1 MPPKCSES
9 RDFMKNQDTRVQYTK
24 RVLRSSIL
32 ELLKL
37 KSIDKVTVKEICD
50 TAGLNRGTFYLH
62 YDSPAGLL
70 KDVENQFISDNMKYF
85 DSYWN
90 AQREISFMD
99 QLFECISKNRDIC
112 RILMS
117 SNADPQF
124 LRSMTALVRGST
136 TQEWAKEFPDLDQ
149 QHLDFVFEFTIAGST
164 AIISKWLDGSIDLS
178 AKQLSHR
185 IERLGHHTLMA
196 IREF

>member
-1 MPPKCSES
+1 
-9 RDFMKNQDTRVQYTK
+9 MKNEDTRVQYTK
-24 RVLRSSIL
+24 RVLRSAIL
-32 ELLKL
+32 ELLKV

-62 YDSPAGLL
+62 YDSPSGLL
-70 KDVENQFISDNMKYF
+70 KDVENQFIADNMKYF

-90 AQREISFMD
+90 AQREITFMD

-136 TQEWAKEFPDLDQ
+136 TNEWAKEFPDLDPK
-149 QHLDFVFEFTIAGST
+149 HLDFVFDFIISGTT
-164 AIISKWLDGSIDLS
+164 TLISKWLDGSIDLS

-185 IERLGHHTLMA
+185 IERLGHHALMA
-196 IREF
+196 IRDF

>member
-1 MPPKCSES
+1 
-9 RDFMKNQDTRVQYTK
+9 MKNEDTRVQYTK
-24 RVLRSSIL
+24 KVLHNAIL
-32 ELLKL
+32 ELLKE
-37 KSIDKVTVKEICD
+37 KSIDKVTVKEICE

-62 YDSPAGLL
+62 YNSPADLL
-70 KDVENQFISDNMKYF
+70 KDVENQFIANNMKYF

-90 AQREISFMD
+90 AQRQITFLD

-136 TQEWAKEFPDLDQ
+136 TNEWAKEFPDLDQ
-149 QHLDFVFEFTIAGST
+149 QNLDFVFEFTISGST
-164 AIISKWLDGSIDLS
+164 ALISKWLDGSIDLT

-185 IERLGHHTLMA
+185 IERLGHHALMA
-196 IREF
+196 IRDF